1 MNKLTALLQRPHSP
15 LKDSF
20 SVLLLLASASG
31 VNALIDPY
39 VSLTS
44 QSMIYVLA
52 VVIAAYRLSW
62 VYSVS
67 CALAAVAA
75 LNFFFVP
82 PRWTFRIDQ
91 SEHLIALITMMVLAL
106 VIHHLTSGLRR
117 ETEIAH
123 LNEQRARQLQHLAV
137 QLAAC
142 KTAEDISALG
152 QQAFDASFAGPNL
165 LCLNDASGNLHCR
178 DELPATIRDGMVC
191 CMKEGSVIGAG
202 TNRWSDLDAWYL
214 PIGDQYPHGQM
225 LGAVCIQAVAGD
237 DSSGR
242 QHAEALCTILAQALL
257 RLRLNASILAAQRET
272 ERQQLQ
278 GIFLAA
284 VSHDLRTPLAVVVGA
299 ASALQLQHAKLST
312 AEQEHLLDSIIKEA
326 GYLSA
331 LTENTLQLVR
341 LENTPQSLVRDWES
355 IEEIIG
361 SVLARVRQHD
371 TDKRIQL
378 QLQLPKGLPLVRVD
392 PVLISQL
399 LANLLENALKYTDGD
414 IQLRVSIQGS
424 QGSDEHNAD
433 HHQQWMRISVKDS
446 GKGIP
451 EHEQLSIFEPY
462 VRGDHTDRSS
472 QRGSGLGLAVCKAIA
487 TVHGG
492 NLVLNQPQEGGSEF
506 SLQLPLDAQPP
517 IVAGELS

>member
-1 MNKLTALLQRPHSP
+1 MH
-15 LKDSF
+15 
-20 SVLLLLASASG
+20 
-31 VNALIDPY
+31 
-39 VSLTS
+39 
-44 QSMIYVLA
+44 
-52 VVIAAYRLSW
+52 
-62 VYSVS
+62 
-67 CALAAVAA
+67 
-75 LNFFFVP
+75 
-82 PRWTFRIDQ
+82 
-91 SEHLIALITMMVLAL
+91 
-106 VIHHLTSGLRR
+106 
-117 ETEIAH
+117 
-123 LNEQRARQLQHLAV
+123 
-137 QLAAC
+137 
-142 KTAEDISALG
+142 
-152 QQAFDASFAGPNL
+152 
-165 LCLNDASGNLHCR
+165 
-178 DELPATIRDGMVC
+178 TIRC
-191 CMKEGSVIGAG
+191 A
-202 TNRWSDLDAWYL
+202 N
-214 PIGDQYPHGQM
+214 
-225 LGAVCIQAVAGD
+225 

-378 QLQLPKGLPLVRVD
+378 QLPKGLPLVRVD

-414 IQLRVSIQGS
+414 IQLHVSIQS
-424 QGSDEHNAD
+424 AQGSDEHNAD
-433 HHQQWMRISVKDS
+433 QHQQWMRISVKTAAKAYRNTNNSVFLNPMCVAITPIAAASAAQDS
-446 GKGIP
+446 GSP
-451 EHEQLSIFEPY
+451 FARP
-462 VRGDHTDRSS
+462 S
-472 QRGSGLGLAVCKAIA
+472 QPCMAAIWC
-487 TVHGG
+487 
-492 NLVLNQPQEGGSEF
+492 
-506 SLQLPLDAQPP
+506 
-517 IVAGELS
+517 

>member
-1 MNKLTALLQRPHSP
+1 MNKITELLQRPHSP
-15 LKDSF
+15 LRDSF
-20 SVLLLLASASG
+20 SIFLLLASASG

-52 VVIAAYRLSW
+52 VVIAAYSLSW
-62 VYSVS
+62 IYSVT

-91 SEHLIALITMMVLAL
+91 SEHFIALITMLVLAL
-106 VIHHLTSGLRR
+106 VIHRLTSGLRR

-137 QLAAC
+137 RLAAC
-142 KTAEDISALG
+142 NTADDISGLG
-152 QQAFDASFAGPNL
+152 QQAFDDSFSGVNL
-165 LCLNDASGNLHCR
+165 LGLNDASGKLHCR
-178 DELPATIRDGMVC
+178 NELPATIRDGMAC
-191 CMKEGSVIGAG
+191 CMKEGTVIGAG

-214 PIGDQYPHGQM
+214 PIADSHPHGQM
-225 LGAVCIQAVAGD
+225 LGAVCIQSVSAN

-257 RLRLNASILAAQRET
+257 RLSLNASILAAQRET

-299 ASALQLQHAKLST
+299 ASALQLQHAKLSV

-378 QLQLPKGLPLVRVD
+378 ELPKGLPLVRVD

-414 IQLRVSIQGS
+414 IQLRVSIQGA

-433 HHQQWMRISVKDS
+433 QHQQWMLISVKDS

-517 IVAGELS
+517 AVAGELS